1 MSERGWSSERESGLK
16 IEIYVPELN
25 EVNELGCLRWGERP
39 ERGEGVR
46 ERAGMCHTNAESEF
60 PRE

>member
-1 MSERGWSSERESGLK
+1 MK